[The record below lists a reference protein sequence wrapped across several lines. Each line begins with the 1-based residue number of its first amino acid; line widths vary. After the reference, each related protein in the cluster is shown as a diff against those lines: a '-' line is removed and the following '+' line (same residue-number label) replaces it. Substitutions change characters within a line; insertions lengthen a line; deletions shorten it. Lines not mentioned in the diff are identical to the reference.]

1 MHHLDVFMIACE
13 LFCLLKFSLLPN
25 AYALAVAWTGILS
38 TSINFW
44 IEITALG
51 RVPSAEASVILATEP
66 LWASLF
72 AAILFHEQFGVND
85 FIGGLLMIS
94 ACLVNTLRPSDI
106 RGYFSRIMKPTE

>member
-1 MHHLDVFMIACE
+1 MCWYD
-13 LFCLLKFSLLPN
+13 CLLYLISHFFPSPPQ
-25 AYALAVAWTGILS
+25 AMAVAWTGILS

-72 AAILFHEQFGVND
+72 AALIFHEQFGMND
-85 FIGGLLMIS
+85 YIGGLLMIS
-94 ACLVNTLRPSDI
+94 ACLVNTWRPSDI
-106 RGYFSRIMKPTE
+106 KGFFSRILDPTE